1 MLFGK
6 SVVLGVSGGIACYK
20 ACEIVSR
27 LKKLGADVDVIM
39 TEHACEFVAPLTFQT
54 LAKSKVVVDQFE
66 KVDEWDIK
74 HISLAKKA
82 DLMLVAPATANVI
95 ANFANGIAS
104 DALST
109 TYLACNAKK
118 LICPAMNTAMYLDE
132 ATQKN
137 MATLKDR
144 GVEFCEA
151 NDGLLACG
159 DVGKGRLAEPCD
171 IVKKVVEMLT
181 PSQDLHGKTVLINAG
196 GTEQPIDPVRVITN
210 RSSGKMGKALAIEC
224 MDRGAKVIFVHGNIS
239 VDSPHGVE
247 EIAVKT
253 TGEMYDACVR
263 AFKESDMAI
272 LAAAPCDYEVKS
284 VSTEKLK
291 DESLTLRLVKTQDIA
306 KALGKEKEHRK
317 LIIFAAETQNLQS
330 NALKKLKD
338 KNADMVV
345 ANDVSKSDAGFD
357 VDYLNAAL
365 IRENETEV
373 LNKVLKSD
381 LAKKIID
388 KALTL

>member
-39 TEHACEFVAPLTFQT
+39 TKHACEFVAPLTFQT

-82 DLMLVAPATANVI
+82 DLMLIAPATANVI
-95 ANFANGIAS
+95 ANFANGTAS

-151 NDGLLACG
+151 DEGLLACG

-210 RSSGKMGKALAIEC
+210 RSSGKMGKALAVEC

-239 VDSPHGVE
+239 VDVPKGVE

-253 TGEMYDACVR
+253 TGEMYKACAH

-272 LAAAPCDYEVKS
+272 LAAAPCDYEVES
-284 VSTEKLK
+284 VATEKIK
-291 DESLTLRLVKTQDIA
+291 DESLTLHLVKTKDIA

-365 IRENETEV
+365 IRDDETEV

-388 KALTL
+388 KALAL